1 MSGSLSRH
9 RLRREII
16 ATATT
21 NSLVNR
27 MGPAFALRAR
37 EDTGADTGRTARAYT
52 IAREVFDM
60 RDLWSGVEELDNRV
74 PAQIQ
79 YAMMYQT
86 SRLLRHMT
94 YWFLA
99 HHVERLDIDKSVS
112 RLGPGIARLGRNLS
126 RLLVG
131 SELQRYHQ
139 SRSVASREPAF
150 PNPSQRASQVLRQC
164 MRRSILSK
172 SRRPRTEMRNSLAA
186 HTSICAS
193 ASSLDWI
200 REQIEGLAIEG
211 HWQAVARGTLRD
223 NLYSLQRQLTA
234 KALAARPSQGP
245 DRGGR
250 CMDRHAPGA
259 RRLRLP
265 DRQRHARRHDR

>member
-1 MSGSLSRH
+1 MSGRSSRH

-27 MGPAFALRAR
+27 MGPVFALRAQ
-37 EDTGADTGRTARAYT
+37 EDTGADTGRIARAYT

-60 RDLWSGVEELDNRV
+60 RDLWSEIEELDNRV

-112 RLGPGIARLGRNLS
+112 RLAPGIASSAAILVACWSALS
-126 RLLVG
+126 WSAITRT
-131 SELQRYHQ
+131 
-139 SRSVASREPAF
+139 SRH
-150 PNPSQRASQVLRQC
+150 C
-164 MRRSILSK
+164 T
-172 SRRPRTEMRNSLAA
+172 RTACPEAIAA
-186 HTSICAS
+186 RIA
-193 ASSLDWI
+193 
-200 REQIEGLAIEG
+200 GLAPMHAALDIVEIA
-211 HWQAVARGTLRD
+211 QATRAR
-223 NLYSLQRQLTA
+223 
-234 KALAARPSQGP
+234 
-245 DRGGR
+245 
-250 CMDRHAPGA
+250 
-259 RRLRLP
+259 
-265 DRQRHARRHDR
+265 